1 MRIVG
6 MARVDIVTR
15 CHFLVVT
22 SVASKQYD
30 HFNEREYIPAK
41 TINEQLKNQ
50 NELLNHLD
58 FQ

>member
-30 HFNEREYIPAK
+30 HFNEREYIPRK
-41 TINEQLKNQ
+41 IVHEKEFN
-50 NELLNHLD
+50 
-58 FQ
+58 

>member
-22 SVASKQYD
+22 SVASKQYE

-41 TINEQLKNQ
+41 TINEQLKN
-50 NELLNHLD
+50 
-58 FQ
+58 